1 MCFQV
6 CTFVKTQ
13 QVVHLAFFLFILFIC
28 YLKGGRGRSR
38 SRRKKRERKNCK
50 QMNLSYDTHAGV
62 FKVKNIDICKLPLMH
77 TKI

>member
-1 MCFQV
+1 MCSQV

-38 SRRKKRERKNCK
+38 SGRKKERERKNCK
-50 QMNLSYDTHAGV
+50 KMNLSYDTHAGV
-62 FKVKNIDICKLPLMH
+62 YKVKDTLNVYKNMMDL
-77 TKI
+77 